1 LRRIILPMEVMILLI
16 FCVSKTIPPMMLFP
30 LVIDQRRT
38 DGNDVENLKGSSLFL
53 NEIWAIWV
61 I

>member
-1 LRRIILPMEVMILLI
+1 MEVMILLI